1 MAGLDAEYEP
11 KMRKIGGK
19 KIQQRS
25 ASGAPKF
32 QKKPKEVKDQ
42 GAFKPKE

>member
-1 MAGLDAEYEP
+1 SPSAKPTGAMAGLDAEYEP

-25 ASGAPKF
+25 ASGA
-32 QKKPKEVKDQ
+32 
-42 GAFKPKE
+42 